1 MTPAQI
7 REIVSLIYTY
17 WNDRL
22 PSTETVAKQVLIPWN
37 RMLQDIEYETA
48 KTAVDQ
54 LALSETYMPKPSAVR
69 ITAKTI
75 QNKIIHPPEP
85 YEAWATIQ
93 NLSKNLAN
101 GTANQTEIH
110 PLLKQTINQMGGMN
124 HIGTTTNGDRSFFTD
139 AYQKNVTNWIR
150 ETFAP

>member
-1 MTPAQI
+1 MTPTQI
-7 REIVSLIYTY
+7 REIVTLVYTY

-22 PSTETVAKQVLIPWN
+22 PSTESVAKQVLTPWN

-48 KTAVDQ
+48 KKAVDE
-54 LALSETYMPKPSAVR
+54 LAILETYMPKPSTVR
-69 ITAKTI
+69 IAAITI
-75 QNKIIHPPEP
+75 QNKIKHPPET

-101 GTANQTEIH
+101 GTAGQTEIH

-124 HIGTTTNGDRSFFTD
+124 HIGTTTNGDRTFFTD
-139 AYQKNVTNWIR
+139 AYQKNVLNWLR